1 MLLYIIAAEVLANF
15 IDADKRIQGIQIG
28 DHEIKIGNFAEDT
41 SIVLKASTC
50 LHRIQVILKLYVDG
64 SSSKMNFLKRQ
75 PLWAG
80 TFNNRTDQPGQI
92 EWSQLILVNSTFDN
106 SSWDKISEGIIK
118 KIHIGNSFGPVK
130 RYS

>member
-92 EWSQLILVNSTFDN
+92 EWSQCFIKIIGVN
-106 SSWDKISEGIIK
+106 
-118 KIHIGNSFGPVK
+118 FG
-130 RYS
+130 